1 MGLFLYVLL
10 DPVVFTNEQKRSRV
24 FSVSVIDLFL
34 SLIITLTGL
43 QVNWATQITW
53 CTTELFLPW
62 LLENLCPRLWPPS
75 CKLLTVWVWCK
86 CSAATRKI
94 MYCLRDVLLP
104 LLGRSRHSTVTISTP
119 PYSSLSPLDL
129 RTPPLPPGNAQS
141 FFPFFWNPAIT
152 SLLGCLLRNEKAIF
166 RLYAPTTHGRSLCW
180 KYKPN
185 NDIFFDSHPLFP
197 FITPHSC
204 KSALP
209 QGIMG
214 GWNSRPSKTQRTPAD
229 R

>member
-1 MGLFLYVLL
+1 MYFAEYINLLIKTTFNLPWIVGLFLYVLF

-94 MYCLRDVLLP
+94 MYCLRDAMLP

-119 PYSSLSPLDL
+119 PYSSPSPGPPYSS
-129 RTPPLPPGNAQS
+129 PPLWKRTIFFS
-141 FFPFFWNPAIT
+141 FFLEP
-152 SLLGCLLRNEKAIF
+152 S
-166 RLYAPTTHGRSLCW
+166 Y
-180 KYKPN
+180 YKPPWLFATQWESN
-185 NDIFFDSHPLFP
+185 LSLIRPNHPWKVTVLK
-197 FITPHSC
+197 I
-204 KSALP
+204 
-209 QGIMG
+209 
-214 GWNSRPSKTQRTPAD
+214 
-229 R
+229 